1 MLYHGAIYHAIAEGS
16 NQRAEC
22 NCAGSIHTTTDIDQN
37 VVMQRLEAERQNGI
51 PAIGADSPGRHAP
64 NAGATHTPNGV
75 SADAD

>member
-1 MLYHGAIYHAIAEGS
+1 MRLPKVVINELNVIA
-16 NQRAEC
+16 QAE
-22 NCAGSIHTTTDIDQN
+22 Q
-37 VVMQRLEAERQNGI
+37 QNGI